1 MKGIELKAEYLNTLE
16 ALLYKYVPQAEAWAY
31 GSRVNGEGHEAS
43 DLDIVLRNPADIKTP
58 LPGIVDLKEAITE
71 SNLPILVDVM
81 DWARLPEAL
90 RLEIERKHIV
100 LRKA

>member
-1 MKGIELKAEYLNTLE
+1 MAGIKLKEEYLNTLE
-16 ALLYKYVPQAEAWAY
+16 ALLEKYVPQAEVWAY
-31 GSRVNGEGHEAS
+31 GSRVSGEGHEAR
-43 DLDIVLRNPADIKTP
+43 DWDMVLRNPADIKTP
-58 LPGIVDLKEAITE
+58 IRNLVDLKEAITE

-90 RLEIERKHIV
+90 HREIERKHLV

>member
-1 MKGIELKAEYLNTLE
+1 MAGIKLKEEYLNTLE
-16 ALLYKYVPQAEAWAY
+16 ALLEKYVPQAEVWAY

-90 RLEIERKHIV
+90 HREIERKHLV